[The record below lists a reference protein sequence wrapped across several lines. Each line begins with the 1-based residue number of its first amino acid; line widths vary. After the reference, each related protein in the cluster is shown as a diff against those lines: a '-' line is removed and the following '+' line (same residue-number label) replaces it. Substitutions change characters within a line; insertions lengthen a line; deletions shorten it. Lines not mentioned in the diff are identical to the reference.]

1 MIFIMRNANN
11 FNKIYLKGHFNMK
24 NKLNKKPKISNENL
38 KNFPSRPK
46 TVFDA
51 VNMYGTFNIQKTA
64 DTENEFP
71 MISQG
76 LPKSKNNTQNE
87 Q

>member
-1 MIFIMRNANN
+1 MKTANN
-11 FNKIYLKGHFNMK
+11 IKVILQKGLYNVKKKLKRDSKF
-24 NKLNKKPKISNENL
+24 L
-38 KNFPSRPK
+38 FPSVEDFPDRPK

-71 MISQG
+71 KISQG
-76 LPKSKNNTQNE
+76 LPKDK
-87 Q
+87 

>member
-1 MIFIMRNANN
+1 MKKKLKK
-11 FNKIYLKGHFNMK
+11 KI
-24 NKLNKKPKISNENL
+24 KISNENL
-38 KNFPSRPK
+38 KDFPSRPK

-76 LPKSKNNTQNE
+76 LPSNNNNK
-87 Q
+87 